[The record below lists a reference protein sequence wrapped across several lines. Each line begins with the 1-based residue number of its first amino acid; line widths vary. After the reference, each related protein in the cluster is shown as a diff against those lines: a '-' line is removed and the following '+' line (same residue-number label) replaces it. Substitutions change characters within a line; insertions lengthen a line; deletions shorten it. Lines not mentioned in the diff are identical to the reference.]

1 MHIYLVNY
9 VTTRT
14 YLVHYLYLFSHQMC
28 HYKYFFGLLCRY
40 LAKYNTLVD
49 KNLEVTINPCK
60 EYRDYFIRSTSARVL
75 I

>member
-1 MHIYLVNY
+1 
-9 VTTRT
+9 
-14 YLVHYLYLFSHQMC
+14 MC

-49 KNLEVTINPCK
+49 KNLEVIINPCK
-60 EYRDYFIRSTSARVL
+60 EYRDYFIRSTLARVL